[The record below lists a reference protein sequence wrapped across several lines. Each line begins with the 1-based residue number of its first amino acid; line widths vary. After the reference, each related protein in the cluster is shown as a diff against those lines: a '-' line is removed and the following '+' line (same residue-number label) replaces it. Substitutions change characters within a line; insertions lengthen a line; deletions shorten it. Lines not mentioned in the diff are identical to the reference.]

1 MVMSETDDNPGNGY
15 RQCAAGS
22 PTVWVLYMRDTPV
35 KEMIAK
41 PALSLRGLVI
51 RTDKRH
57 AKYCNEQLGIYAGIG
72 VDLTAH
78 CNGSSEI
85 VSIR

>member
-1 MVMSETDDNPGNGY
+1 MVMSEADDNPGNGY

-22 PTVWVLYMRDTPV
+22 PTVWVLYMRDTAV

-51 RTDKRH
+51 RMTNDMQYI
-57 AKYCNEQLGIYAGIG
+57 AM
-72 VDLTAH
+72 
-78 CNGSSEI
+78 SS
-85 VSIR
+85 

>member
-15 RQCAAGS
+15 RQDAAGS
-22 PTVWVLYMRDTPV
+22 QTVWVLHLRDTAV

-57 AKYCNEQLGIYAGIG
+57 AKYCNEQLGIDAFTG

-78 CNGSSEI
+78 CNGSSEM